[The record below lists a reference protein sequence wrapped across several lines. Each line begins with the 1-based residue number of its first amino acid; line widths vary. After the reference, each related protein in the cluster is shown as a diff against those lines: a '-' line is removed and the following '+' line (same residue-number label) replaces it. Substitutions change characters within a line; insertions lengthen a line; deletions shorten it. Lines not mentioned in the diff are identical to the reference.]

1 MHPCADIVQMLRVT
15 LTDIAKEAG
24 VHHSTVSRALKKHR
38 GIPATTR
45 DRIRKI
51 AEKLG
56 YIPDPNLSALAAYK
70 KTRKKQGFLTNLA
83 WITNFPTEEG
93 WSSNPHFVAYHKGAK
108 QRATE
113 LGYGL
118 EEFWL
123 AGSIHAGKSPT
134 KILRARGISGL
145 LFCPQPEPGIQL
157 DLEWNYFT
165 PVSLGYTLATTP
177 LHNAAL
183 DHFASIQLLVRE
195 LYGLGYRRPCLVLP
209 IKADAHMNFSWSA
222 GYTSAANELSISA
235 CPPLHLAQEDLIG
248 TVKKTKPDV
257 LLTTRVFAQYAHE
270 HLPQSGI
277 LIPEDMG
284 LAAINCSSQDIGM
297 GGILELGE
305 QVGGIGLDMV
315 NTMLQQGER
324 GLPKF
329 PKHVLIRGEFQIG
342 ATLQQTQGF
351 PDPKIVTA

>member
-1 MHPCADIVQMLRVT
+1 MLRVT
-15 LTDIAKEAG
+15 LTDVAKEAG
-24 VHHSTVSRALKKHR
+24 VHHSTVSRALRNHP
-38 GIPATTR
+38 GIPASTR
-45 DRIRKI
+45 DRVRQI
-51 AEKLG
+51 AEKIG

-70 KTRKKQGFLTNLA
+70 KTKKKHGFLTNLA
-83 WITNFPTEEG
+83 WITNFPTETG

-123 AGSIHAGKSPT
+123 AGSIQAGKSPT
-134 KILRARGISGL
+134 KILRARGICGL
-145 LFCPQPEPGIQL
+145 LFCPQTDPGIQL

-165 PVSLGYTLATTP
+165 PVSLGYTVAATP

-209 IKADAHMNFSWSA
+209 VKADARMNISWSA
-222 GYTSAANELSISA
+222 GYTSVAQELSIFE
-235 CPPLHLAQEDLIG
+235 CPPVHLDEEELVD

-257 LLTTRVFAQYAHE
+257 LLTTRGFAQYARE
-270 HLPQSGI
+270 HLPSSGVR
-277 LIPEDMG
+277 IPEDMG
-284 LAAINCSSQDIGM
+284 LAAIDCSSQDIGM

-305 QVGGIGLDMV
+305 QIGGIGLDMV

-324 GLPKF
+324 GLPKY
-329 PKHVLIRGEFQIG
+329 PKHILIRGEFQMG
-342 ATLQQTQGF
+342 TTLQRTQGL
-351 PDPKIVTA
+351 PAPKTLTA

>member
-1 MHPCADIVQMLRVT
+1 MHPCADITQMLRVT
-15 LTDIAKEAG
+15 LTDVAKEAG
-24 VHHSTVSRALKKHR
+24 VHHSTVSRALRNHP

-45 DRIRKI
+45 ERVRQI
-51 AEKLG
+51 AEKIG

-70 KTRKKQGFLTNLA
+70 KTKKKQGFLTNLA
-83 WITNFPTEEG
+83 WITNFPTETG

-123 AGSIHAGKSPT
+123 AGSIQAGKSPT
-134 KILRARGISGL
+134 KILRARGICGL
-145 LFCPQPEPGIQL
+145 LFCPQTDPGIQL

-165 PVSLGYTLATTP
+165 PVSFGYTVAATP

-209 IKADAHMNFSWSA
+209 VNADARMNFSWSA
-222 GYTSAANELSISA
+222 GYTSAAHELCISE
-235 CPPLHLAQEDLIG
+235 CPPVHLAEEELVDA
-248 TVKKTKPDV
+248 VKKTKPDV
-257 LLTTRVFAQYAHE
+257 LLTTRGFAQYARE
-270 HLPQSGI
+270 HLPPSGVR
-277 LIPEDMG
+277 IPEDMG

-305 QVGGIGLDMV
+305 QIGSIGLDMV

-324 GLPKF
+324 GLPKY
-329 PKHVLIRGEFQIG
+329 PKHILIRGEFQMG
-342 ATLQQTQGF
+342 TTLQRTQGL
-351 PDPKIVTA
+351 PAQKILTA

>member
-1 MHPCADIVQMLRVT
+1 MHNILYFMHPCAKIIQMLRVT
-15 LTDIAKEAG
+15 LTDVAKEAG
-24 VHHSTVSRALKKHR
+24 VHHSTVSRALRNHP
-38 GIPATTR
+38 GIPTTTR
-45 DRIRKI
+45 DRIRQI

-70 KTRKKQGFLTNLA
+70 KTKKKQGFLTNLA
-83 WITNFPTEEG
+83 WITNFPTEAG
-93 WSSNPHFVAYHKGAK
+93 WSSNPHFQAYHKGAK

-118 EEFWL
+118 EEFWF

-165 PVSLGYTLATTP
+165 PVSFGYTVATTP

-183 DHFASIQLLVRE
+183 DHFTSIQLLMRE

-222 GYTSAANELSISA
+222 GYTSAAHELSISA
-235 CPPLHLAQEDLIG
+235 CPPLDLAQEDLVDA
-248 TVKKTKPDV
+248 VKKTKPDV

-277 LIPEDMG
+277 RIPEDMG
-284 LAAINCSSQDIGM
+284 MAAINCSSQDIGM

-305 QVGGIGLDMV
+305 QVGGVGLDMV

-324 GLPKF
+324 GLPRY
-329 PKHVLIRGEFQIG
+329 PKHMLIRGEFQIG
-342 ATLQQTQGF
+342 TTLQQT
-351 PDPKIVTA
+351 

>member
-24 VHHSTVSRALKKHR
+24 VHHSTVSRALKKHP

-165 PVSLGYTLATTP
+165 PVSLGYTVATTP
-177 LHNAAL
+177 LHNSAL

-235 CPPLHLAQEDLIG
+235 CPPVHLAQEDLIG

-329 PKHVLIRGEFQIG
+329 PKHVLIRGEFQMG
-342 ATLQQTQGF
+342 ATLQQTQRF
-351 PDPKIVTA
+351 PDPKILTA